1 MAAKDLTGHTFG
13 SWIVIGASEKSG
25 YVKCRCKCGT
35 ERDVLR
41 ESLTRGASKS
51 CGCVHTR
58 SEAQL
63 KMDERRKKEGDLT
76 GKRFGR
82 WTVLHRAEKDGY
94 FTCQCECGTIKDVYR
109 HSLMSGMSTGCQH
122 CAFSHSDAMKSAAA
136 QKSAKAKKS
145 AIEKYE
151 GKTVSGWKIIEI
163 LPPRKPDV
171 SMWCKAVC
179 PQCGKIVEVRLS
191 NITRTNPILRCSD
204 CARDMK
210 DKVDVIRSVT
220 QVDGSSLSSVKSR
233 MGGKVNRNSKTGV
246 NGVVKRPNG
255 RYFAYIN
262 FKRKQIYL
270 GLYESL
276 DDAIAAR
283 KKAEAAIYG
292 EYLDQHEGWEEE
304 LASRL
309 EELKKEKK

>member
-1 MAAKDLTGHTFG
+1 MVQ
-13 SWIVIGASEKSG
+13 S
-25 YVKCRCKCGT
+25 
-35 ERDVLR
+35 
-41 ESLTRGASKS
+41 SL
-51 CGCVHTR
+51 
-58 SEAQL
+58 
-63 KMDERRKKEGDLT
+63 
-76 GKRFGR
+76 
-82 WTVLHRAEKDGY
+82 
-94 FTCQCECGTIKDVYR
+94 
-109 HSLMSGMSTGCQH
+109 
-122 CAFSHSDAMKSAAA
+122 
-136 QKSAKAKKS
+136 
-145 AIEKYE
+145 
-151 GKTVSGWKIIEI
+151 
-163 LPPRKPDV
+163 P
-171 SMWCKAVC
+171 AVR
-179 PQCGKIVEVRLS
+179 KIVEVRLS

-210 DKVDVIRSVT
+210 DKVDVIHSVT

-276 DDAIAAR
+276 DDAISAR